1 VGGQFFFIITGLVS
15 MTLLINGST
24 SGTVIIIIVLTLVA
38 APYPTALSLTGRLL
52 LWLKLVEDPDAPMSL
67 QKTMV
72 LLRIKRYMKALV
84 QKELQEVQGELGMH
98 YAAVLYQV
106 YW

>member
-1 VGGQFFFIITGLVS
+1 

-24 SGTVIIIIVLTLVA
+24 SGTYCYYYCYCVDPSRCTLSHCS
-38 APYPTALSLTGRLL
+38 YGSLTGRLL

-84 QKELQEVQGELGMH
+84 QKELQEVQGELGK
-98 YAAVLYQV
+98 YYTAVLY
-106 YW
+106 WE